1 MGKGLRD
8 KGGCQV
14 CIEMS
19 MMSFYEFSLI
29 CPINMDMVC
38 ISVSITISSFSFRIF
53 CILFYFFIFLSFLCN
68 YLLLERSA
76 V

>member
-1 MGKGLRD
+1 MGKGFRD

-19 MMSFYEFSLI
+19 MVSFYGFSLI
-29 CPINMDMVC
+29 CPINMDMAC
-38 ISVSITISSFSFRIF
+38 ISVSITTNSLFFRIF
-53 CILFYFFIFLSFLCN
+53 FCNFILFYFLLCI
-68 YLLLERSA
+68 YLFVL